1 MGLRRQSFED
11 PKVEMGLEKQLD
23 DDEEEEEDCVDGLK
37 V

>member
-11 PKVEMGLEKQLD
+11 PKVESGLEKQLD
-23 DDEEEEEDCVDGLK
+23 DDEEEVCVEGVK